1 MNKGDSDKAQ
11 GPEKQ
16 TGSKGEMAGVA
27 VCSVNSIFL
36 CPLGYLT
43 DTRGA
48 PSENRNLSIC

>member
-27 VCSVNSIFL
+27 VCSVNSESSS
-36 CPLGYLT
+36 
-43 DTRGA
+43 A
-48 PSENRNLSIC
+48 LSVI